1 MTRIWLLIAGDFTP
15 LGGMDCANYGLASF
29 LARREG
35 TEVHLVTHRA
45 WDDLEARPNV
55 RVHRIP
61 RPWGKHLFG
70 MPLLARVGRWRAR
83 GLRRVGPG
91 SSSTVVTVPGV
102 TSTGSITCT
111 PPGHP
116 GRRRA
121 WRIGSGQ
128 GSSAA
133 GRWPTSAGLR
143 RARVVIANSERTRAD
158 VIERLGVPAERV
170 HLVYYGTD
178 PTRFR
183 PLTATERTETRA
195 DGLGR

>member
-83 GLRRVGPG
+83 RLAPCG
-91 SSSTVVTVPGV
+91 
-102 TSTGSITCT
+102 
-111 PPGHP
+111 
-116 GRRRA
+116 
-121 WRIGSGQ
+121 
-128 GSSAA
+128 
-133 GRWPTSAGLR
+133 
-143 RARVVIANSERTRAD
+143 ARVVVNGGNCAWGDVNWVHYVHAAWPPRQEEGLAHRVRAGL
-158 VIERLGVPAERV
+158 IRRWSL
-170 HLVYYGTD
+170 
-178 PTRFR
+178 
-183 PLTATERTETRA
+183 A
-195 DGLGR
+195 DEARGSGGPGW